1 MGDEGLFYPKKASLT
16 DGQLTDRQLE
26 EELDRGRV
34 YRLNDRFFKFL
45 FGREDRKTLFL
56 DLVNALVFPD
66 GAAGFT
72 GFEYA
77 NRELSAT
84 RDEGKTCSLD
94 IVAVM
99 ADGSRVEVEVQV
111 KNRNDHVPRSVY
123 YLTALHTSQMNAG
136 VPYSDLKST
145 ISIHLLAFSL
155 FSGKRFRR
163 TFRLCD
169 TETGETLCDDLTLL
183 YLEIPKYA
191 KNRDPRSRLEY
202 WLLYLAGME
211 AKKMPEAMVKDP
223 MIGQALDL
231 EKLFL
236 QSQMERYNYL
246 LSYKAMWD
254 AETNDEAIRRAALA
268 RGEAKGRAEGEAKG
282 RAEGEAKG
290 RAEGE
295 AKGRAEGRAEGEAKG
310 IASTA
315 RRMLD
320 MNFTS
325 EQIAQATGLSL
336 DEIEALRDGR
346 P

>member
-1 MGDEGLFYPKKASLT
+1 MFYPKMAS
-16 DGQLTDRQLE
+16 LTDRQLE

-34 YRLNDRFFKFL
+34 YRLNDHFFKFL

-56 DLVNALVFPD
+56 DLVNALIFPD
-66 GAAGFT
+66 GAAGFS

-84 RDEGKTCSLD
+84 RDGGKSCSLD

-99 ADGSRVEVEVQV
+99 TDGSRVEVEVQV
-111 KNRNDHVPRSVY
+111 KNRTDHVSRSVY

-136 VPYSDLKST
+136 VPYSDLRRT

-155 FSGKRFRR
+155 FTGKRFRR
-163 TFRLCD
+163 RFRLCD
-169 TETGETLCDDLTLL
+169 TETGETLCEDLTLL

-191 KNRDPRSRLEY
+191 KSRVPRSRLEY

-236 QSQMERYNYL
+236 QNQMERYNYL
-246 LSYKAMWD
+246 LSYKAMRD
-254 AETNDEAIRRAALA
+254 AETNDETIRRAALA
-268 RGEAKGRAEGEAKG
+268 E
-282 RAEGEAKG
+282 G

-295 AKGRAEGRAEGEAKG
+295 AKGRAEGRAEA
-310 IASTA
+310 A
-315 RRMLD
+315 RNLLRMGLELSQI
-320 MNFTS
+320 S
-325 EQIAQATGLSL
+325 EATGLSPE
-336 DEIEALRDGR
+336 EIEALRGAST
-346 P
+346 PAP

>member
-1 MGDEGLFYPKKASLT
+1 MGDEGMFYPEMTS
-16 DGQLTDRQLE
+16 LTDRQLE
-26 EELDRGRV
+26 EELDKGRV
-34 YRLNDRFFKFL
+34 YRLNDHFFKFL

-56 DLVNALVFPD
+56 DLVNALIFPD

-84 RDEGKTCSLD
+84 RDEGKSCSLD

-99 ADGSRVEVEVQV
+99 TDGSRVEVEVQV
-111 KNRNDHVPRSVY
+111 KNRNDHVSRSVY
-123 YLTALHTSQMNAG
+123 YLTALHTSQMNVG

-183 YLEIPKYA
+183 YLEIPKYT
-191 KNRDPRSRLEY
+191 KHRVPRSRLEY

-236 QSQMERYNYL
+236 QNQMERYNYL
-246 LSYKAMWD
+246 LSYKAMRD
-254 AETNDEAIRRAALA
+254 AETNDETIRRAAL
-268 RGEAKGRAEGEAKG
+268 
-282 RAEGEAKG
+282 AKG

-295 AKGRAEGRAEGEAKG
+295 AKGRAEGRAKGRAEGRVETACNLLRMGLEVSQILEA
-310 IASTA
+310 
-315 RRMLD
+315 
-320 MNFTS
+320 N
-325 EQIAQATGLSL
+325 GLSP
-336 DEIEALRDGR
+336 DEIEALGGAATSAS
-346 P
+346 

>member
-1 MGDEGLFYPKKASLT
+1 MEMGDEGLFYPKKASLT
-16 DGQLTDRQLE
+16 DGQLTDKQLE

-84 RDEGKTCSLD
+84 RDEGKACSLD

-99 ADGSRVEVEVQV
+99 TDGSRVEVEVQV

-123 YLTALHTSQMNAG
+123 YLTALHTSQMNSGAS
-136 VPYSDLKST
+136 YSDLTRT

-155 FSGKRFRR
+155 FAGKRFRR

-191 KNRDPRSRLEY
+191 KNRVPRNRLEY

-236 QSQMERYNYL
+236 QSQTERYNYL
-246 LSYKAMWD
+246 LSYKAMRD
-254 AETNDEAIRRAALA
+254 AETNDETIRRAAMAEGEA
-268 RGEAKGRAEGEAKG
+268 RGEARGRADTA
-282 RAEGEAKG
+282 RNLL
-290 RAEGE
+290 RM
-295 AKGRAEGRAEGEAKG
+295 G
-310 IASTA
+310 IAPSQI
-315 RRMLD
+315 
-320 MNFTS
+320 S
-325 EQIAQATGLSL
+325 EATGLSL
-336 DEIEALRDGR
+336 EEIEALSRN
-346 P
+346 

>member
-1 MGDEGLFYPKKASLT
+1 MGDEGMFYPEMTL
-16 DGQLTDRQLE
+16 LTDRQLE
-26 EELDRGRV
+26 EELDKGRV
-34 YRLNDRFFKFL
+34 YRLNDHFFKFL

-56 DLVNALVFPD
+56 DLVNALIFPD

-84 RDEGKTCSLD
+84 RDEGKSCSLD

-99 ADGSRVEVEVQV
+99 TDGSRVEVEVQV
-111 KNRNDHVPRSVY
+111 KNRNDHVSRSVY
-123 YLTALHTSQMNAG
+123 YLTALHTSQMNSG
-136 VPYSDLKST
+136 VPYSDLKRT

-183 YLEIPKYA
+183 YLEIPKYT
-191 KNRDPRSRLEY
+191 KNRVPQSRLEY

-236 QSQMERYNYL
+236 QNQMERYNYL
-246 LSYKAMWD
+246 LSYKAMRD
-254 AETNDEAIRRAALA
+254 AETNDETIRRAAL
-268 RGEAKGRAEGEAKG
+268 
-282 RAEGEAKG
+282 
-290 RAEGE
+290 AEGE

-310 IASTA
+310 RAEGEAKGRVETA
-315 RRMLD
+315 RNLLRMGLEVSKI
-320 MNFTS
+320 S
-325 EQIAQATGLSL
+325 EATGLSP
-336 DEIEALRDGR
+336 DEIEALRGR
-346 P
+346 LN